1 MSNQNM
7 NEIAVTTFDEF
18 IGAMNLE
25 KEFVAE
31 TIVAETIVAETIV
44 AETIECPICMDPIDG
59 NKNSVVTECGH
70 KFHCSCLM
78 KNSCHN
84 GFDCPLCRA
93 AMVESMEDD
102 EDDEEDEED
111 EYEEEDNDDDSDSD
125 ENEERQNIDVIVI
138 EDLETL
144 LNNMC
149 FYTNSYPNENYLS
162 GFSVEHSIMVMLKL
176 TGNEDLM
183 DDFERNVIHAD
194 TEKIVKLI
202 DIYRRTRILNDHFK
216 KQAEKVSQ
224 KKEQEMFAQE
234 DVKIEVDV
242 SEKPVMTVDESIQ
255 KIKHVLKEI
264 SELNSYEITLM
275 KQVTPEIFHNKHK
288 RTNIS
293 DFLRTLNLNNP
304 RIGKNLFMEN
314 KNLIDEA
321 LNLLECKEKNE

>member
-1 MSNQNM
+1 MSTQNL
-7 NEIAVTTFDEF
+7 NTTPEITFDAF

-25 KEFVAE
+25 KEFDAE
-31 TIVAETIVAETIV
+31 TIVAETIVQETID
-44 AETIECPICMDPIDG
+44 CPICMDPIDG

-84 GFDCPLCRA
+84 GFDCPMCRS
-93 AMVESMEDD
+93 AMVEEMEQDD
-102 EDDEEDEED
+102 DEDEED
-111 EYEEEDNDDDSDSD
+111 DEYYSEDDSDAEGSETD
-125 ENEERQNIDVIVI
+125 ENTDRENIDVIVI
-138 EDLETL
+138 EDLDCL
-144 LNNMC
+144 LDNMC
-149 FYTNSYPNENYLS
+149 FYTNANLS
-162 GFSVEHSIMVMLKL
+162 NHDSGLRGFSVEHSIMVMLKL
-176 TGNEDLM
+176 TGNDDLM
-183 DDFERNVIHAD
+183 DNDERDVIHAD

-224 KKEQEMFAQE
+224 RKEQEMFAQE
-234 DVKIEVDV
+234 DVKIEIDV
-242 SEKPVMTVDESIQ
+242 SEKPVITVDESIQ

-264 SELNSYEITLM
+264 SELNSYEFNLM

-293 DFLRTLNLNNP
+293 EFLKTLSLTNP
-304 RIGKNLFMEN
+304 RVGKNLFMEN

>member
-1 MSNQNM
+1 MSIQNM
-7 NEIAVTTFDEF
+7 NEIPEITFDAF

-25 KEFVAE
+25 KEFEAE
-31 TIVAETIVAETIV
+31 TIVQ
-44 AETIECPICMDPIDG
+44 ETIECPICMDPIDG

-84 GFDCPLCRA
+84 GFDCPMCRS
-93 AMVESMEDD
+93 AMVEDMEDD
-102 EDDEEDEED
+102 EEEEDEHEDDDGSYSDDNSHADDNSDAD
-111 EYEEEDNDDDSDSD
+111 EYDD
-125 ENEERQNIDVIVI
+125 EIHEIVI
-138 EDLETL
+138 EDFDSLVEDI
-144 LNNMC
+144 C
-149 FYTNSYPNENYLS
+149 FYTNADFRRYPAEN
-162 GFSVEHSIMVMLKL
+162 SVMIMLKI

-183 DDFERNVIHAD
+183 DDFDRHVVGEHTERIL
-194 TEKIVKLI
+194 KLI
-202 DIYRRTRILNDHFK
+202 DIYKRTRILNDHFK

-224 KKEQEMFAQE
+224 RKEQEMFAQE
-234 DVKIEVDV
+234 DIKIEVV
-242 SEKPVMTVDESIQ
+242 AEKPVMTVEESIQ

-264 SELNSYEITLM
+264 SELNSYEFNLM

-293 DFLRTLNLNNP
+293 EFLRTLNLGNP